1 MVLELLKKSKKRKL
15 IVAENSNMD
24 AEAVSE
30 MDQDL
35 QQ

>member
-15 IVAENSNMD
+15 IVSENHNID

-30 MDQDL
+30 MDLDL
-35 QQ
+35 RQ